1 MKITK
6 VTLAAVLA
14 LSVAFTSCKQKDSDI
29 QTTVQ
34 STQTTGIT
42 ATVNDGVATLTGEV
56 ADDAAK
62 MKAEESAKASKG
74 VKSVVNNITVMMP
87 AAPVVVTADDPL
99 MMSVNSAVK
108 DHPTVQATVVDG
120 VITLNGTLAKSKLAN
135 LMMTLN
141 SLKPRKIDNNLTIN

>member
-1 MKITK
+1 MKLTK

-14 LSVAFTSCKQKDSDI
+14 LSVAFTSCKQKDSEI

-42 ATVNDGVATLTGEV
+42 ATVNDGVATLSGEV
-56 ADDAAK
+56 ADEAAK

-74 VKSVVNNITVMMP
+74 VKSVVNNITVMMS
-87 AAPVVVTADDPL
+87 APVVVTADDPL
-99 MMSVNSAVK
+99 MMSVNNAVK

-120 VITLNGTLAKSKLAN
+120 VITLNGTLAKAKLAN
-135 LMMTLN
+135 LMMSLN
-141 SLKPRKIDNNLTIN
+141 ALKPRKIDNNLTIN

>member
-1 MKITK
+1 MKLTK

-56 ADDAAK
+56 ADEAAK
-62 MKAEESAKASKG
+62 TAAYESAVKSKG
-74 VKSVVNNITVMMP
+74 VKSVVNNITVMAP
-87 AAPVVVTADDPL
+87 VAPVVVTADDPL
-99 MMSVNSAVK
+99 QMSVNNAIK

-120 VITLNGTLAKSKLAN
+120 VVTLNGTLEKAKLAN
-135 LMMTLN
+135 LMMALN